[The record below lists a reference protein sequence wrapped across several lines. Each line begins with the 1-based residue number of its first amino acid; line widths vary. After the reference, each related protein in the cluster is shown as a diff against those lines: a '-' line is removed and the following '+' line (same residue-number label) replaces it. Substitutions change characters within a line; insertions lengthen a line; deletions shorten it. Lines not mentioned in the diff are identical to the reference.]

1 MQSPPSEKMEGVII
15 SVAMLTWY
23 ITIFGIWYHFLCDF
37 SDFRKFPVL
46 LVEVSSCRGHC
57 QEDATLQVRFP
68 SVSLTAWL
76 PESTLTY
83 IEEREPEAPQLKPRG
98 EMSSRSTHTKL

>member
-1 MQSPPSEKMEGVII
+1 MFLTFLSRTFQADRD
-15 SVAMLTWY
+15 SV
-23 ITIFGIWYHFLCDF
+23 
-37 SDFRKFPVL
+37 
-46 LVEVSSCRGHC
+46 LVCSC

-83 IEEREPEAPQLKPRG
+83 IEEREPEAGHDMRKRMNDM
-98 EMSSRSTHTKL
+98 E